1 MAMSY
6 LRSLARVSQIR
17 RISAAGSYK
26 PKVFYSTASEK
37 AFEREIHDILQGQI
51 MDDLK
56 EVSDLEFKLQQEI
69 NNHTMLLLAK
79 KHDIENAK
87 ASFELFKKKSLNYV
101 LGTAIFNVTVLASI
115 GVFLDST

>member
-26 PKVFYSTASEK
+26 PKEK

>member
-6 LRSLARVSQIR
+6 LGSLARVSQIR
-17 RISAAGSYK
+17 RISAAASYK
-26 PKVFYSTASEK
+26 RKEK
-37 AFEREIHDILQGQI
+37 AFEREIHDILQGHI
-51 MDDLK
+51 IDDLK

-101 LGTAIFNVTVLASI
+101 LCTAMFNVTLLASI